1 MPIVQS
7 VERRLVLLQQLDAT
21 DKLLNNMIEELK
33 SGRWDDYL
41 EWLAEV
47 YNFNGCLR
55 DAFHP
60 KMFKMYQE
68 WLSETM

>member
-1 MPIVQS
+1 
-7 VERRLVLLQQLDAT
+7 
-21 DKLLNNMIEELK
+21 MIEELK

-47 YNFNGCLR
+47 YNFSGSLR

-60 KMFKMYQE
+60 KMFKMY
-68 WLSETM
+68 